1 MDFRSSSTEIWRRWW
16 WRSSGWLCRCSPEE
30 RHRATWR
37 ETKTHPIFKVHL
49 FLLISSISE
58 VLDFRYFKH
67 IFLNYY
73 FCDFWFSP
81 SLLWTSDFELRI
93 FQVSLPTF
101 ELRIFLVVLSSQ
113 DQIGR
118 FRLFCWR
125 STMSVKKLTNRP
137 RKNRTKIPLS
147 LQRRTGGGREASRQ
161 PRESQLSWWQGK
173 SRIWTLFARILFWIW
188 LKHHE
193 KHETSQ
199 GEVIGLTKM
208 PMNVLKIPDDQ
219 NCRWT
224 SPTNSVRSWR
234 MSRKTWV
241 AEFLFRK
248 KIVGLIYQY
257 C

>member
-1 MDFRSSSTEIWRRWW
+1 MNFRSSSTEIWRQWW

-37 ETKTHPIFKVHL
+37 ESKTHPIFKVHL

-58 VLDFRYFKH
+58 VLDFQYFKH

-113 DQIGR
+113 DQIVR

-125 STMSVKKLTNRP
+125 STIGWNSNKKTWDCRWKCWQGGWQP
-137 RKNRTKIPLS
+137 PCPAFSPTPWRWS
-147 LQRRTGGGREASRQ
+147 RTGKYA
-161 PRESQLSWWQGK
+161 LNMMNDVK
-173 SRIWTLFARILFWIW
+173 LLKLLVLIW
-188 LKHHE
+188 
-193 KHETSQ
+193 
-199 GEVIGLTKM
+199 
-208 PMNVLKIPDDQ
+208 
-219 NCRWT
+219 
-224 SPTNSVRSWR
+224 
-234 MSRKTWV
+234 
-241 AEFLFRK
+241 
-248 KIVGLIYQY
+248 
-257 C
+257 